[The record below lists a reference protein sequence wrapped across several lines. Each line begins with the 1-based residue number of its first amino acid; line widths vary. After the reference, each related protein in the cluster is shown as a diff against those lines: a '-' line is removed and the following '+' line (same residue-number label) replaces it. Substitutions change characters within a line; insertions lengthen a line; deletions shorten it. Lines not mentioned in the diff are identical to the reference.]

1 MCIGKHCNTSIH
13 LQELLFK
20 IKLQTDEPKIKK
32 QPKTEKKEK
41 EQTPKTCTCGLKFM
55 RITKSHLESK
65 HHKKIDN
72 VEQKVSFTIDTDN
85 EGNIRYFKNGVEF
98 TPAFQPEY
106 KETAFKDLVCRLCGI
121 TNETEDKFHETGK
134 DNRCKSCLY
143 KRQKELR
150 EQKKLLGGAYIS
162 QKKYY

>member
-1 MCIGKHCNTSIH
+1 MCIGKSCNTSIH

-20 IKLQTDEPKIKK
+20 IKLQTDE
-32 QPKTEKKEK
+32 QKKENG
-41 EQTPKTCTCGLKFM
+41 QTPKTCTCGLKFM
-55 RITKSHLESK
+55 RINKSHLEGK

-72 VEQKVSFTIDTDN
+72 VEQKVSFTIKMDDD
-85 EGNIRYFKNGVEF
+85 GNAIYLNNGLEF

-106 KETAFKDLVCRLCGI
+106 KETAFKDLVCRICGI

-150 EQKKLLGGAYIS
+150 EQKKLLNGAYIS